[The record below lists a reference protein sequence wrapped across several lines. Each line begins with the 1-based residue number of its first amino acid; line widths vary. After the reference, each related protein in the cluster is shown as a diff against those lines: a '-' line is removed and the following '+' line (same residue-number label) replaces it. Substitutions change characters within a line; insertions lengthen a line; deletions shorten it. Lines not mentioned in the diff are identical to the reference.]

1 MELIIVRHA
10 LPLRFVGQPGEAAD
24 PELSEIGHQQA
35 KATADFLA
43 AEGVDHIVASTMT
56 RAIQTAAP
64 LADSLGLD
72 VEARDEFRESDHRSH
87 VYVPADEFSPD
98 DPATAHYFEGDL
110 YENVFSD
117 GYDVFRD
124 QVTSGFDEVIA
135 ANKSKTVAV
144 FCHGMVT
151 GVYLQSILDFPDV
164 FKLFVDYCGITRVR
178 ASSSGNRSVRSVN
191 ETHHV
196 RDLLG

>member
-10 LPLRFVGQPGEAAD
+10 LPLRFEGQPGEQAD

-35 KATADFLA
+35 EATANFLA
-43 AEGVDHIVASTMT
+43 VEGVDHIVASTMT

-64 LADSLGLD
+64 LAEALGLE
-72 VEARDEFRESDHRSH
+72 VETRDEFRESDHRSH
-87 VYVPADEFSPD
+87 VYIPASEISRD
-98 DPATAHYFEGDL
+98 DPATAHYFEGEL

-117 GYDVFRD
+117 GYDNFRAA
-124 QVTSGFDEVIA
+124 VTGGFDDVIE

-151 GVYLQSILDFPDV
+151 GVYVQSILEFDDV
-164 FKLFVDYCGITRVR
+164 FKLLVDYCGVTRVQ
-178 ASSSGNRSVRSVN
+178 ASSSGRRSLRSMN

-196 RDLLG
+196 RNLLT